1 MDKEA
6 ILARFQKIIKM
17 YENQLQSH
25 EKINYEES
33 KKKADEFEENLNKCA
48 MLDGELEKIKSEFK
62 NGNISED
69 DYNKKI
75 EKYIKQVIKI
85 LK

>member
-1 MDKEA
+1 MEIKGIITTECGTCDDNNIDTDSLYMGYSGDK
-6 ILARFQKIIKM
+6 
-17 YENQLQSH
+17 Y
-25 EKINYEES
+25 
-33 KKKADEFEENLNKCA
+33 LNKCA